1 MFGPLR
7 VDIDFLLSYFQ
18 VCTNG
23 LVSCGS
29 PYEAWSVPDFRT
41 ELADTFF
48 SSRYMLCPFFM
59 DVVSVS
65 DRGIISYRKV
75 DTLADDFNENDQ
87 DVVAVDQEVKKIQN
101 LSVYKSVQL
110 FKVTWENVNQFGGRP
125 TEVYLCELISVLLE
139 CSCNFEFIG
148 QKGANKM

>member
-1 MFGPLR
+1 MFGALR
-7 VDIDFLLSYFQ
+7 VNIDFLSPYFQ

-59 DVVSVS
+59 DVVSLPQIGV
-65 DRGIISYRKV
+65 ISYRKV

-87 DVVAVDQEVKKIQN
+87 DVIAVDQEVKKIQN
-101 LSVYKSVQL
+101 LSGYKSVQL
-110 FKVTWENVNQFGGRP
+110 FKVTWENVNQFGGSAAK
-125 TEVYLCELISVLLE
+125 VCLCHLISVLLE
-139 CSCNFEFIG
+139 CSCIFSSPE
-148 QKGANKM
+148 